1 MSIFVDSV
9 NQLTDTAE
17 ADAIPAIKRV
27 ADSVEGVM
35 ESSDVRARRMG
46 PQMLVD
52 LRIRVDSQM
61 SASAVQQV
69 CACQWTRVMKEGC
82 LSVVG
87 FGSPT
92 KRFSHAPS
100 TTHTTIH
107 QPGGRPG
114 ALANPA
120 GLPHRL

>member
-69 CACQWTRVMKEGC
+69 RTDRKGLVLGSGSGSCWARGDARTPS
-82 LSVVG
+82 LSH
-87 FGSPT
+87 PPIT
-92 KRFSHAPS
+92 P
-100 TTHTTIH
+100 
-107 QPGGRPG
+107 
-114 ALANPA
+114 
-120 GLPHRL
+120 

>member
-1 MSIFVDSV
+1 MIGCIPDASIIHDAAAHAGMSIFVDSV

-69 CACQWTRVMKEGC
+69 CVRVCE
-82 LSVVG
+82 
-87 FGSPT
+87 
-92 KRFSHAPS
+92 RE
-100 TTHTTIH
+100 
-107 QPGGRPG
+107 R
-114 ALANPA
+114 
-120 GLPHRL
+120 